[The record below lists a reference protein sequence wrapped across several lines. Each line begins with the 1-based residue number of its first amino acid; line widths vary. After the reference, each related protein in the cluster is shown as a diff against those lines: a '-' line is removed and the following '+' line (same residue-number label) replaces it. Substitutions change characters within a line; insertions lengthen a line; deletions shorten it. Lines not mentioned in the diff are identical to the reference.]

1 MSWRFLLVAVVL
13 FLVGCSQPVTTNRI
27 YSNRTVSSRII
38 PRGQPLSVELVQLQ
52 RAPEAYE
59 DTLVRVSGRY
69 RRSPIVVCD
78 GIARLSPATWRL
90 EQNDAEIGAGGFES
104 LVQNL
109 LPPGLTVTVDGV
121 WRSWRGPVGCGKDAP
136 QQSIWYLQ
144 VTNIVSPSPVA
155 RVTLTPLGDGPVE
168 TPDQTDATP
177 VDVPTPAATEPPET
191 PVGAATAAST
201 PATAATNTRA
211 ASTPSDGETP
221 SPTPTTDDDDADG
234 GAVSPTATTNGTI
247 TATATAENGATA
259 TATVTGTLSPSVTP
273 GGTVEDRGDI
283 EYQVLH
289 GGHLESDETHSWQ
302 FLVQS
307 GDVITISV
315 APRVGTDIAL
325 SVLDPAG
332 RRVVEQNDSPAGA
345 IEQIAG
351 IEAEGSGEYRL
362 VITEASANETYYS
375 LMVVNSNDSD
385 YYPIIFPGLLQ
396 YGSSASNNIEADT
409 DHIWFFF
416 GNAQEV
422 VTINVSPTDQSDLV
436 VYLFDPEGEALE
448 EDINEAGSGG
458 AEQLR
463 NYRLQS
469 TGMFAILV
477 GEDNFNE
484 ASYSILVSR
493 N

>member
-1 MSWRFLLVAVVL
+1 MSWRFLLAAVVF
-13 FLVGCSQPVTTNRI
+13 FLVGCSQPVSTNRI

-38 PRGQPLSVELVQLQ
+38 PRGQPLSVEIVQLQ

-59 DTLVRVSGRY
+59 DTLVRVRGRY

-78 GIARLSPATWRL
+78 GVARVSPATWRL
-90 EQNDAEIGAGGFES
+90 EQDDAEVGAGGFES

-109 LPPGLTVTVDGV
+109 LPSGMTITVDGV

-155 RVTLTPLGDGPVE
+155 RVTLTPPGGVPVE
-168 TPDQTDATP
+168 TPNQTDATP
-177 VDVPTPAATEPPET
+177 VDVPTPSATEPLET
-191 PVGAATAAST
+191 PPGAATAAST
-201 PATAATNTRA
+201 PTRAATNTRA

-221 SPTPTTDDDDADG
+221 SPTPTTDDDDADSG
-234 GAVSPTATTNGTI
+234 TLEPTATTNGTI
-247 TATATAENGATA
+247 TATVTAESGATA
-259 TATVTGTLSPSVTP
+259 TATATLSASATP
-273 GGTVEDRGDI
+273 GGTVLDRGSID
-283 EYQVLH
+283 YQTLH

-302 FLVQS
+302 FSVQS

-315 APRVGTDIAL
+315 AARAGSDIAL

-332 RRVVEQNDSPAGA
+332 RRVVQQNDSPAGA

-351 IEAEGSGEYRL
+351 IEAEGSGGYRL
-362 VITEASANETYYS
+362 VISEVSANETYYS
-375 LMVVNSNDSD
+375 LMVVNNNDSE
-385 YYPIIFPGLLQ
+385 YYPVTFPGLLE
-396 YGSSASNNIEADT
+396 YGRSASDNIEADT

-416 GNAQEV
+416 GNSQEV

-436 VYLFDPEGEALE
+436 MYLFDPEGNALE
-448 EDINEAGSGG
+448 EDIDDAGSGG
-458 AEQLR
+458 AEQLL

-469 TGMFAILV
+469 TGIFAILV